1 MAGDSRQITF
11 PDHCVS
17 MALEQFSP
25 PGHWECLN
33 VCQGV
38 KLLNGVFA
46 DHNHARR
53 LPENLMLWRSAC
65 SQNRSVP
72 ARIAETTYACDASTN
87 GIFLSFSCH
96 MKSPHAGGRF
106 CLSRGER
113 LLEVAS
119 VLPFS
124 LQVSTLQLVREIQ
137 HV

>member
-1 MAGDSRQITF
+1 MAGDSGQIPF
-11 PDHCVS
+11 PHHCVS

-46 DHNHARR
+46 DHNYARR

-72 ARIAETTYACDASTN
+72 ARIAETTSAFASAGTN
-87 GIFLSFSCH
+87 GTILSLSCQ
-96 MKSPHAGGRF
+96 MRPPRWSQ
-106 CLSRGER
+106 SR
-113 LLEVAS
+113 
-119 VLPFS
+119 
-124 LQVSTLQLVREIQ
+124 
-137 HV
+137 